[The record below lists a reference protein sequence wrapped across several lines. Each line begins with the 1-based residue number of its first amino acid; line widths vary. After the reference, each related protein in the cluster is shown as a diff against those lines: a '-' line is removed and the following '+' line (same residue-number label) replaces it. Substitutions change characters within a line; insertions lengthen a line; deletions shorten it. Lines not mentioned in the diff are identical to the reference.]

1 VTALQRFC
9 ARSFQAGLVLSGLLC
24 LAACSDYDRA
34 RNAYEGGDYK
44 LAISRF
50 EALAVKGDTK
60 AQYDL
65 AQIYFQGIGTDK
77 DSQKGW
83 YWLGCGAGG
92 GAPPRF

>member
-1 VTALQRFC
+1 
-9 ARSFQAGLVLSGLLC
+9 LSGLLC

-65 AQIYFQGIGTDK
+65 AQIYFQGIGTEGFTEGLVLVAV
-77 DSQKGW
+77 SRWHGQ
-83 YWLGCGAGG
+83 CGRDGSTR
-92 GAPPRF
+92 RFV